1 MVALKDTIP
10 QMTSPDY
17 RVRFVA
23 EYWQTKLR
31 YEKLKNFCDKI
42 EVGQMWNS
50 SVAGPDHDCPLY
62 MLREQQSAMGKY
74 LHILELRAIL
84 ERIDLDLPI
93 VSND

>member
-1 MVALKDTIP
+1 MTDLKQTVAL
-10 QMTSPDY
+10 MTSDDY
-17 RVRFVA
+17 RMRFVA
-23 EYWQTKLR
+23 EYWQTKIR

-50 SVAGPDHDCPLY
+50 GVVEPDHVCPLGK
-62 MLREQQSAMGKY
+62 LREQQEVMGKY